1 MLPSDSPSEPGSSH
15 DSEADEA
22 DEAYDPVPA
31 GGGWP
36 IPPGGSGMP
45 DLQALLQQASA
56 MQERL
61 ASAQYELEEARFEGT
76 AGGGLVHAT
85 VTGTGELIGLTLDPA
100 VCDPDDPET
109 LGDLVVAAVRNA
121 VDTAHQSASA
131 TMGELTGGL
140 SGTLGADLSATLGLG
155 SGGVADGSGFGPSG
169 GSGGPSTGPSA
180 GFSMPFSRDPEDE
193 RE

>member
-1 MLPSDSPSEPGSSH
+1 MLPSDSTPDSTSSSGSGSGY
-15 DSEADEA
+15 DSEA

-36 IPPGGSGMP
+36 IPPGGGGMP

-61 ASAQYELEEARFEGT
+61 VSAHEELEEARFEGT

-85 VTGTGELIGLTLDPA
+85 VTGTGELIGLTLDPS

-121 VDTAHQSASA
+121 VDSAHQGAA
-131 TMGELTGGL
+131 AAMGDLSGGL
-140 SGTLGADLSATLGLG
+140 SGVLGADLSASLGLG
-155 SGGVADGSGFGPSG
+155 SGGPVGPGSGGAPSG
-169 GSGGPSTGPSA
+169 GSSA
-180 GFSMPFSRDPEDE
+180 GFSMPFSQDPEDE